1 MKVSKYKCRKENK
14 ILEEKTREQ
23 KKHIIVELMN
33 HPNYVPMKQKELAII
48 MQVPKSSRQEFKQM
62 LDELV
67 EEGKISISPRKKY
80 TKSKF
85 PVIIGTFQANIKG
98 FGFVSLEDTKEDVFI
113 ASEYVEDALDGDRV
127 QIALLSDN
135 DDSGRGNK
143 REGKIIR
150 VLERRFT
157 EVVGT
162 FQRNKNFG
170 FVIPD
175 NPRIT
180 KDIFIALENING
192 AVNGHKVVAE
202 ILNYGSQ
209 KKKPEGRIKEILGH
223 RNDPGMDILSIA
235 KAYGMETEFPQEV
248 VRQLVNIP
256 EVINGKE
263 IAGRLDLREWQT
275 VTIDGEDAKDL
286 DDAITLKKEGSHYYL
301 GVHIA
306 DVSHYVTERSP
317 LDREALK
324 RGTSVY
330 LIDRVIP
337 MLPPKLSNGICSL
350 NEGCDRLALSCLME
364 IDERGVVVGHRIAE
378 TVICVD
384 RRMTYTAVKKILTDQ
399 DEQQIQQYQSF
410 VPMFQL
416 MEELSKLLRKRRFA
430 RGAIDFDFPEAK
442 ILLDERGIP
451 VKIIPY
457 ERNVAT
463 KIIEDFMLLANETIA
478 ESYFWQEIP
487 FVYRVHENPDEEKMN
502 KFGTFI
508 NNFGYSL
515 HFSNGVIH
523 PKELQKLLDKI
534 EGTASEALISRLM
547 LRSMKQAK
555 YSTESSGHF
564 GLSAP
569 YYCHFTSPI
578 RRYPDLQIH
587 RIIKENIRK
596 GISPRR
602 MKHYEEI
609 LPEVAA
615 QSSHME
621 RRAADAEREV
631 EKLKKA
637 QYMSKHLG
645 EVFDGVISGVTKYGI
660 YVELENTVEGLIHV
674 TDLIDDYYIFDEN
687 SYSLIGE
694 TTKKVYKLGQKIR
707 VEVETVDPVLKTI
720 QFVLEGESSHSEI
733 KELEEI

>member
-1 MKVSKYKCRKENK
+1 M
-14 ILEEKTREQ
+14 EEKTREQ
-23 KKHIIVELMN
+23 RKHIIVELMN

-67 EEGKISISPRKKY
+67 EEGKISVSSRKKY

-150 VLERRFT
+150 VLERRST

-209 KKKPEGRIKEILGH
+209 KKKPEGRIKEILGDK
-223 RNDPGMDILSIA
+223 NDPGMDILSIA

-248 VRQLVNIP
+248 VRQLANIP
-256 EVINGKE
+256 EVISGKE

-442 ILLDERGIP
+442 ILLDEKGIP

-478 ESYFWQEIP
+478 EAYFWQEIP

-720 QFVLEGESSHSEI
+720 QFVLEGESGHSEI

>member
-1 MKVSKYKCRKENK
+1 M
-14 ILEEKTREQ
+14 EEKTREQ
-23 KKHIIVELMN
+23 RKHIIVELMN

-67 EEGKISISPRKKY
+67 EEGKISVSSRKKY

-442 ILLDERGIP
+442 ILLDEKGIP

>member
-1 MKVSKYKCRKENK
+1 
-14 ILEEKTREQ
+14 
-23 KKHIIVELMN
+23 MN

-67 EEGKISISPRKKY
+67 EEGKISVSSRKKY

-442 ILLDERGIP
+442 ILLDEKGIP

-478 ESYFWQEIP
+478 EAYFWQEIP

>member
-1 MKVSKYKCRKENK
+1 
-14 ILEEKTREQ
+14 
-23 KKHIIVELMN
+23 MN

-223 RNDPGMDILSIA
+223 KNDPGMDILSIA

-442 ILLDERGIP
+442 ILLDEKGIP

>member
-1 MKVSKYKCRKENK
+1 M
-14 ILEEKTREQ
+14 EEKTREQ

-263 IAGRLDLREWQT
+263 IALARLDLREWQT

-442 ILLDERGIP
+442 ILLDEKGIP

-733 KELEEI
+733 KELEEILRSGDVSKLEKL

>member
-1 MKVSKYKCRKENK
+1 M
-14 ILEEKTREQ
+14 EEKTREQ

>member
-1 MKVSKYKCRKENK
+1 M
-14 ILEEKTREQ
+14 EEKTREQ

-442 ILLDERGIP
+442 ILLDEKGIP

-478 ESYFWQEIP
+478 EAYFWQEIP

>member
-1 MKVSKYKCRKENK
+1 
-14 ILEEKTREQ
+14 
-23 KKHIIVELMN
+23 MN

-248 VRQLVNIP
+248 VHQLVNIP

-442 ILLDERGIP
+442 ILLDEKGIP

-720 QFVLEGESSHSEI
+720 QFVLEGESSHSEM
-733 KELEEI
+733 KELEEILRSGDVSKLEKL

>member
-1 MKVSKYKCRKENK
+1 
-14 ILEEKTREQ
+14 
-23 KKHIIVELMN
+23 MN

-442 ILLDERGIP
+442 ILLDEKGIP

-733 KELEEI
+733 KELEEILRSGDVSKLEKL

>member
-1 MKVSKYKCRKENK
+1 M
-14 ILEEKTREQ
+14 EEKTREQ

-442 ILLDERGIP
+442 ILLDEKGIP

-720 QFVLEGESSHSEI
+720 QFVLEGESGHSEI

>member
-1 MKVSKYKCRKENK
+1 
-14 ILEEKTREQ
+14 
-23 KKHIIVELMN
+23 MN

-180 KDIFIALENING
+180 KDIFIALEDING

-442 ILLDERGIP
+442 ILLDEKGIP

>member
-1 MKVSKYKCRKENK
+1 
-14 ILEEKTREQ
+14 
-23 KKHIIVELMN
+23 MN

-67 EEGKISISPRKKY
+67 EEGKISVSSRKKY

-223 RNDPGMDILSIA
+223 KNDPGMDILSIA

-442 ILLDERGIP
+442 ILLDEKGIP

-478 ESYFWQEIP
+478 EAYFWQEIP

>member
-1 MKVSKYKCRKENK
+1 M
-14 ILEEKTREQ
+14 EEKTREQ

-442 ILLDERGIP
+442 ILLDEKGIP

-515 HFSNGVIH
+515 HFSNGAIH

-674 TDLIDDYYIFDEN
+674 TDLMDDYYIFDEN

>member
-1 MKVSKYKCRKENK
+1 
-14 ILEEKTREQ
+14 
-23 KKHIIVELMN
+23 MN

-209 KKKPEGRIKEILGH
+209 KKKPEGRIKEILGDK
-223 RNDPGMDILSIA
+223 NDPGMDILSIA

-384 RRMTYTAVKKILTDQ
+384 RRMTYTAVKKILTNQ

-442 ILLDERGIP
+442 ILLDEKGIP

-478 ESYFWQEIP
+478 EAYFWQEIP

>member
-1 MKVSKYKCRKENK
+1 
-14 ILEEKTREQ
+14 
-23 KKHIIVELMN
+23 MN

-67 EEGKISISPRKKY
+67 EEGKISVSSRKKY

-442 ILLDERGIP
+442 ILLDEKGIP

-478 ESYFWQEIP
+478 EAYFWQEIP

-615 QSSHME
+615 QSSYME

>member
-1 MKVSKYKCRKENK
+1 
-14 ILEEKTREQ
+14 
-23 KKHIIVELMN
+23 MN

-209 KKKPEGRIKEILGH
+209 KKKPEGRIKEILGDK
-223 RNDPGMDILSIA
+223 NDPGMDILSIA

-442 ILLDERGIP
+442 ILLDEKGIP

>member
-1 MKVSKYKCRKENK
+1 
-14 ILEEKTREQ
+14 
-23 KKHIIVELMN
+23 MN

-67 EEGKISISPRKKY
+67 EEGKISVSSRKKY

-442 ILLDERGIP
+442 ILLDEKGIP